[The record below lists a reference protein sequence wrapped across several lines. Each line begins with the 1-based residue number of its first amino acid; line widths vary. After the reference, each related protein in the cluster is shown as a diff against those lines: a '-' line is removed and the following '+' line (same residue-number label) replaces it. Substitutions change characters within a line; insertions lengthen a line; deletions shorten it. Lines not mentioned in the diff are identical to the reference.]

1 MFGKRCTLCGGKLD
15 RRMIC
20 TECGLNNSKS
30 EKYYK
35 GNKSACDGQPLTHV
49 HEDTQ
54 KRDKSADKR
63 KSESR
68 KKNQQKKES
77 GQYTWQDTVENAEKR
92 KKAKWA
98 GKLVAAFVV
107 MLIAGTVI
115 GSLSE
120 IFTDEFSGAGDS
132 YEGLDP
138 YETALENGYELS
150 GYGED
155 LELRLTSGK
164 YIVGVHI
171 PEGNYRAEEMEEYDA
186 VKIND
191 PERSIYL
198 YEYPA
203 KEGDSYLD
211 DLWLFEGAFIEVT
224 AQDTITLTTENAQP
238 LESTENPLTEKYEFE
253 GNIKKTAGIDF
264 EAGVY
269 DLQAIQGVGT
279 VSVDIYDDGNG
290 GDEPFAT
297 ENIYMGEDSSD
308 GLVYNNVILPE
319 GAKLTVED
327 YSEGDGESFVMVM
340 TPSPVIKS
348 EDYLETYKES
358 Y

>member
-35 GNKSACDGQPLTHV
+35 VNKSACDGQPLTHV
-49 HEDTQ
+49 HEDTP
-54 KRDKSADKR
+54 KRDKSVAKR
-63 KSESR
+63 MSESR
-68 KKNQQKKES
+68 QRNQQKKKPE
-77 GQYTWQDTVENAEKR
+77 QYTWQDTDKNEEKR

-98 GKLVAAFVV
+98 GKFVTAFVI
-107 MLIAGTVI
+107 MSIAGTVI

-120 IFTDEFSGAGDS
+120 MPADESSED
-132 YEGLDP
+132 L
-138 YETALENGYELS
+138 YETVLENGYELS
-150 GYGED
+150 EYGEEV
-155 LELRLTSGK
+155 ELSLTSGK
-164 YIVGVHI
+164 YIAGVHI
-171 PEGNYRAEEMEEYDA
+171 PEGNYWADEMEEYDSI
-186 VKIND
+186 KIND

-203 KEGDSYLD
+203 KEGVSYLD
-211 DLWLFEGAFIEVT
+211 DLWLFEGASVEIT

-238 LESTENPLTEKYEFE
+238 LEGMENPLTEEYEFE

-269 DLQAIQGVGT
+269 DLQAIQGAGEVA
-279 VSVDIYDDGNG
+279 VDIYDDESGD
-290 GDEPFAT
+290 DEPFAT

-308 GLVYNNVILPE
+308 GLSYNNMIIPD
-319 GAKLTVED
+319 GAELTVED
-327 YSEGDGESFVMVM
+327 YSEGEMERFVLDL
-340 TPSPVIKS
+340 TPSPMIKS

>member
-1 MFGKRCTLCGGKLD
+1 MFGKRCTLCGGRLD
-15 RRMIC
+15 GRLIC

-35 GNKSACDGQPLTHV
+35 VNKSSCDGQPLTHV
-49 HEDTQ
+49 HEDTG
-54 KRDKSADKR
+54 KRDKSTDKR
-63 KSESR
+63 KPESR
-68 KKNQQKKES
+68 QKNQQKRGPE
-77 GQYTWQDTVENAEKR
+77 QYTWQDAPGNAGKR
-92 KKAKWA
+92 KKAGWV
-98 GKLVAAFVV
+98 GKLVTAFVV
-107 MLIAGTVI
+107 MSIAGTVI
-115 GSLSE
+115 GSLVGV
-120 IFTDEFSGAGDS
+120 FTDGFSEYGDS
-132 YEGLDP
+132 YEEPDP

-150 GYGED
+150 EYGED

-171 PEGNYRAEEMEEYDA
+171 PEGSYRAEEMEEYDA

-211 DLWLFEGAFIEVT
+211 DLRLFEGAFVEIT
-224 AQDTITLTTENAQP
+224 AQDAVTLTTGNAQP
-238 LESTENPLTEKYEFE
+238 LESMENPLTKEYEFE
-253 GNIKKTAGIDF
+253 GDIKKTAGTDF

-269 DLQAIQGVGT
+269 DLQAIQGAGEVKI
-279 VSVDIYDDGNG
+279 DIYDES
-290 GDEPFAT
+290 DEDSPFAT
-297 ENIYMGEDSSD
+297 ENIYIGENSSD
-308 GLVYNNVILPE
+308 GLAYKNVIIPE
-319 GAKLTVED
+319 GAELTVED
-327 YSEGDGESFVMVM
+327 YTEGEGERLILDM
-340 TPSPVIKS
+340 TPSPAIES